1 MQENR
6 KQKNKYVIIYD
17 DFREQ
22 GLTLEQAYIKGRVER
37 FNNVGSPYY
46 ESNKTLHEVTGKS
59 ESTVRRAIDGLVK
72 EGHLY
77 RKSLP
82 RKRLLSTK
90 PFNNEVHG
98 EPLVE
103 GHTEPLVE
111 GHGEPHENNNGVH
124 REQLLDGHNEQL
136 VDVHREHHE
145 SNKNA
150 SESSMVFTENNKGVH
165 REQHEPFT
173 ENTYKIEDKI
183 EDKIEENQ
191 NPKNRNT
198 DFNNLTPEEKEKTL
212 KEALENMNYRND
224 EDFY

>member
-90 PFNNEVHG
+90 PFNSEVQNE
-98 EPLVE
+98 PNK
-103 GHTEPLVE
+103 
-111 GHGEPHENNNGVH
+111 NNNGVH

-165 REQHEPFT
+165 REHHEPFT

-191 NPKNRNT
+191 NTKSKNNT
-198 DFNNLTPEEKEKTL
+198 YSKTTVKDDIDEL
-212 KEALENMNYRND
+212 KELLRGKYPHD
-224 EDFY
+224 EDFC

>member
-90 PFNNEVHG
+90 PFNSEVQNE
-98 EPLVE
+98 PNK
-103 GHTEPLVE
+103 
-111 GHGEPHENNNGVH
+111 NNNGVH

-183 EDKIEENQ
+183 EDKIEENP

-212 KEALENMNYRND
+212 KEALENMNYRHD

>member
-1 MQENR
+1 MKEKR
-6 KQKNKYVIIYD
+6 KQNNKYVIIRD

-46 ESNKTLHEVTGKS
+46 ESNKTLHNVTGKS
-59 ESTVRRAIDGLVK
+59 ESTVRRAIDELVK

-98 EPLVE
+98 EP
-103 GHTEPLVE
+103 
-111 GHGEPHENNNGVH
+111 HENNNGVH

-136 VDVHREHHE
+136 IDVHREHHK

-150 SESSMVFTENNKGVH
+150 SKSSMLFTENNKGVH
-165 REQHEPFT
+165 NEQHDLFT

-183 EDKIEENQ
+183 EDKIEENP
-191 NPKNRNT
+191 NPKSRSSSLN
-198 DFNNLTPEEKEKTL
+198 DLTPKEREEYL
-212 KEALENMNYRND
+212 QDLLDNMSSYD
-224 EDFY
+224 EGFY

>member
-90 PFNNEVHG
+90 PFNSEVQNE
-98 EPLVE
+98 PNK
-103 GHTEPLVE
+103 
-111 GHGEPHENNNGVH
+111 NNNGVH
-124 REQLLDGHNEQL
+124 REQLLDVHNEQL

-165 REQHEPFT
+165 REHHEPFT

-183 EDKIEENQ
+183 EDKIEETQ
-191 NPKNRNT
+191 NTKSKDNT
-198 DFNNLTPEEKEKTL
+198 YSKTTVKDDIDEL
-212 KEALENMNYRND
+212 KELLSGKYPHD
-224 EDFY
+224 EDFC

>member
-90 PFNNEVHG
+90 PFNSEVQNE
-98 EPLVE
+98 PNK
-103 GHTEPLVE
+103 
-111 GHGEPHENNNGVH
+111 NNNGVH

-183 EDKIEENQ
+183 EENP
-191 NPKNRNT
+191 NPKNRST
-198 DFNNLTPEEKEKTL
+198 NLNDLPLDKQVELLE
-212 KEALENMNYRND
+212 EALENMNYRHD
-224 EDFY
+224 EDLY

>member
-90 PFNNEVHG
+90 PFNSEVQNE
-98 EPLVE
+98 PNK
-103 GHTEPLVE
+103 
-111 GHGEPHENNNGVH
+111 NNNGVH

-191 NPKNRNT
+191 NPKNRST
-198 DFNNLTPEEKEKTL
+198 NLNDLPLDKQVELLE
-212 KEALENMNYRND
+212 EALENMNYRDD

>member
-90 PFNNEVHG
+90 PFNSEVQNE
-98 EPLVE
+98 PNK
-103 GHTEPLVE
+103 
-111 GHGEPHENNNGVH
+111 NNNGVH
-124 REQLLDGHNEQL
+124 REHLLDGHNEQL

-165 REQHEPFT
+165 REHHEPFT

-183 EDKIEENQ
+183 EDKIEENP
-191 NPKNRNT
+191 NTKNRNSSLN
-198 DFNNLTPEEKEKTL
+198 DLTTEEREEYL
-212 KEALENMNYRND
+212 QDLLDNMSSYD
-224 EDFY
+224 EGFY

>member
-90 PFNNEVHG
+90 PFISEVQNE
-98 EPLVE
+98 PNK
-103 GHTEPLVE
+103 
-111 GHGEPHENNNGVH
+111 NNNGVH

-150 SESSMVFTENNKGVH
+150 SESSMGFTENNKGVH
-165 REQHEPFT
+165 REHHEPFT

-183 EDKIEENQ
+183 EDKIEENP
-191 NPKNRNT
+191 NPKNRST
-198 DFNNLTPEEKEKTL
+198 NLNDLPLDKQVELLE
-212 KEALENMNYRND
+212 EALENMNYRHN

>member
-90 PFNNEVHG
+90 PFNSEVQNE
-98 EPLVE
+98 PNK
-103 GHTEPLVE
+103 
-111 GHGEPHENNNGVH
+111 NNNGVH
-124 REQLLDGHNEQL
+124 REQLLDVQNEQL
-136 VDVHREHHE
+136 IDVHREHHK
-145 SNKNA
+145 SNKKA
-150 SESSMVFTENNKGVH
+150 SKSSMLFTENNKGVH
-165 REQHEPFT
+165 NEQHDLFT

-183 EDKIEENQ
+183 EDKIEENP
-191 NPKNRNT
+191 NPKNRST
-198 DFNNLTPEEKEKTL
+198 NLNDLPLDKQVELLE
-212 KEALENMNYRND
+212 EALENMNYRHD
-224 EDFY
+224 EDLY

>member
-90 PFNNEVHG
+90 PFNSEVQNE
-98 EPLVE
+98 PNK
-103 GHTEPLVE
+103 
-111 GHGEPHENNNGVH
+111 NNNGVH

-150 SESSMVFTENNKGVH
+150 SESSMVFTENNTGVH
-165 REQHEPFT
+165 REHHEPFT

-183 EDKIEENQ
+183 EENP
-191 NPKNRNT
+191 NPKNRST
-198 DFNNLTPEEKEKTL
+198 NLNDLPLDKQVELLE
-212 KEALENMNYRND
+212 EALENMNYRHN

>member
-22 GLTLEQAYIKGRVER
+22 GLTLVKAYIVGRVSR

-46 ESNKTLHEVTGKS
+46 ESNKTLSKAMGIS
-59 ESTVRRAIDGLVK
+59 ESTVKRAIDELVK
-72 EGHLY
+72 EGILY

-103 GHTEPLVE
+103 GH
-111 GHGEPHENNNGVH
+111 GEPHENNNVVG
-124 REQLLDGHNEQL
+124 QTPKGF
-136 VDVHREHHE
+136 
-145 SNKNA
+145 
-150 SESSMVFTENNKGVH
+150 MVNHKGVH
-165 REQHEPFT
+165 GEPHERVMV
-173 ENTYKIEDKI
+173 NHYKIEDKI
-183 EDKIEENQ
+183 EDKIEENP
-191 NPKNRNT
+191 NPKNRST
-198 DFNNLTPEEKEKTL
+198 NLNDLPLDKQVELLE
-212 KEALENMNYRND
+212 EALENMNYRHD

>member
-37 FNNVGSPYY
+37 FNNVGSTYY

-90 PFNNEVHG
+90 PFNSEVQNE
-98 EPLVE
+98 PNK
-103 GHTEPLVE
+103 
-111 GHGEPHENNNGVH
+111 NNNGVH

-191 NPKNRNT
+191 NPKNRST
-198 DFNNLTPEEKEKTL
+198 NLNDLPLDKQVELLE
-212 KEALENMNYRND
+212 EALENMNYRDD

>member
-90 PFNNEVHG
+90 PFNSEVQNE
-98 EPLVE
+98 PNK
-103 GHTEPLVE
+103 
-111 GHGEPHENNNGVH
+111 NNNGVH

-136 VDVHREHHE
+136 VDVHREHRE

-165 REQHEPFT
+165 REHHEPFI

-191 NPKNRNT
+191 NTKSKNNT
-198 DFNNLTPEEKEKTL
+198 YSKTTVKDDIDEL
-212 KEALENMNYRND
+212 KELLSNKYPHD
-224 EDFY
+224 EDFC

>member
-90 PFNNEVHG
+90 PFNSEVQNE
-98 EPLVE
+98 PNK
-103 GHTEPLVE
+103 
-111 GHGEPHENNNGVH
+111 NNNGVH

-150 SESSMVFTENNKGVH
+150 SESSMVFTENNTGVH
-165 REQHEPFT
+165 REHHEPFT

-183 EDKIEENQ
+183 EDKIEENP
-191 NPKNRNT
+191 NPKNRST
-198 DFNNLTPEEKEKTL
+198 NLNDLPLDKQVELLE
-212 KEALENMNYRND
+212 EALENMNYRDD
-224 EDFY
+224 EYLY

>member
-90 PFNNEVHG
+90 PFNSEVQNE
-98 EPLVE
+98 PNK
-103 GHTEPLVE
+103 
-111 GHGEPHENNNGVH
+111 NNNGVH

-183 EDKIEENQ
+183 EDKIEENP
-191 NPKNRNT
+191 NPKNRST
-198 DFNNLTPEEKEKTL
+198 NLNDLPLDKQVELLE
-212 KEALENMNYRND
+212 EALENMNYRHD
-224 EDFY
+224 EDLY

>member
-1 MQENR
+1 MQESR

-90 PFNNEVHG
+90 PFNSEVQNE
-98 EPLVE
+98 PNK
-103 GHTEPLVE
+103 
-111 GHGEPHENNNGVH
+111 NNNAVH

-145 SNKNA
+145 SNKNT

-183 EDKIEENQ
+183 EDKIEENP
-191 NPKNRNT
+191 NPKNRST
-198 DFNNLTPEEKEKTL
+198 NLNDLPLDKQVELLE
-212 KEALENMNYRND
+212 EALENMNYRHD
-224 EDFY
+224 EDLY